1 MASGP
6 GALKLGAFPRRASSG
21 IVKDFLE
28 CPEAELPDQQ
38 DIDALFEAI
47 NTLEIVL
54 NERGLAISPEMA
66 VRIGY

>member
-1 MASGP
+1 MESGP
-6 GALKLGAFPRRASSG
+6 GALKPGAFPRKASSG
-21 IVKDFLE
+21 IAKDFVE
-28 CPEAELPDQQ
+28 RPEAELPDQQ

-54 NERGLAISPEMA
+54 KERGLAISPEMA

>member
-1 MASGP
+1 VE
-6 GALKLGAFPRRASSG
+6 R
-21 IVKDFLE
+21 
-28 CPEAELPDQQ
+28 PEAELPDQQ

-54 NERGLAISPEMA
+54 KERGLAISPEMA